1 MDPHTAHRTVP
12 RARAGRDRDHQFP
25 GRGWRAGP
33 SFNDDERAAIVTAA
47 KQADLT
53 PTGFIA
59 HAALAHARGECA
71 TGTGAGGGAASGGDG
86 YETLRQVLG
95 ELFETRTALNRVGT
109 NLNQA
114 VAALNA
120 TGQPP
125 VWLADAV
132 RLVTRAVTTV
142 DETAS
147 GVGRRLP

>member
-1 MDPHTAHRTVP
+1 MESRTAHRTTP
-12 RARAGRDRDHQFP
+12 RARAGRDRDHRFP
-25 GRGWRAGP
+25 GRVRRAGP
-33 SFNDDERAAIVTAA
+33 SFHDDEWTAIVAA
-47 KQADLT
+47 ARQVDLT

-59 HAALAHARGECA
+59 QAAYAHARGEC
-71 TGTGAGGGAASGGDG
+71 GTTGGGLGGDG
-86 YETLRQVLG
+86 LEALRQVLG

-114 VAALNA
+114 VAAFNA

-132 RLVTRAVTTV
+132 RLVTRAVSTV
-142 DETAS
+142 DEMAA